1 MTHSLT
7 EQRSRP
13 ELVAELYDRHAAGL
27 FAYCADQLGDL
38 GSAGDVLVAVLAGVP
53 MTEGQPAPPRAALYA
68 FARREIL
75 RRDVVYS
82 PPVVDPIVDPASA
95 LVERALSELRLQQR
109 EVLLLTQV
117 CGLNRTELAWVLD
130 VAPDTAEEL
139 AVNAASRFKQS
150 LGQALTIAEKRVPK
164 QIADIYAALTVAPL
178 RDVLG
183 RLPWPAPP
191 GTLRIHFAGSLS
203 AAPAPLFV
211 KPRWPVPPAWPVPLG
226 EGDPASTT
234 GLFPAELLTPPS
246 PSRTPE
252 HDATTAPM
260 PKLRR
265 PGVEGP
271 APFPSQGRF
280 GETPTP
286 FAAFEPRRKTSGGP
300 PPKAQNERS
309 FIMRTPM
316 PADVLDDRPPP
327 RPQAAPATGDVI
339 LPMNVPPAT
348 GDFILPTDVGPLFTP
363 RSPAKEP
370 DQEPVYRMP
379 MAAPAAGWPIAE
391 PKARQPKARPSEVR
405 QPEVRQPEVRRPE
418 PVATDPETVKNE
430 FWQRQPR
437 STQPRKP
444 SGLQQ
449 KPAVGKKPGTAKSG
463 LDSYDTR
470 KPVVRKPRP
479 MQGPPKRHPGKK
491 SGRPRHLDWAW
502 ELAGFV
508 ICVVIAMIVF
518 FAVPSIL
525 SP

>member
-38 GSAGDVLVAVLAGVP
+38 GSAGDVLVAVLGGVP
-53 MTEGQPAPPRAALYA
+53 VTAGRPAPPRAALYA

-82 PPVVDPIVDPASA
+82 PPVVDPIIDPASA

-109 EVLLLTQV
+109 EVLLLTQI
-117 CGLNRTELAWVLD
+117 CGLDRTELAWVLD

-139 AVNAASRFKQS
+139 AVNAVNRFKQS
-150 LGQALTIAEKRVPK
+150 LEQALAIAEKRVPK
-164 QIADIYAALTVAPL
+164 PIADIYAALAVAPL

-183 RLPWPAPP
+183 RLPWPTPP

-211 KPRWPVPPAWPVPLG
+211 KPRWPVPPAWPVPLS
-226 EGDPASTT
+226 EADPASTT
-234 GLFPAELLTPPS
+234 GLFPVELLAPPS

-265 PGVEGP
+265 PGTEGP
-271 APFPSQGRF
+271 APFPSPVRF

-286 FAAFEPRRKTSGGP
+286 FAAFEPRRKTPGGP

-339 LPMNVPPAT
+339 LPMDVPPAT
-348 GDFILPTDVGPLFTP
+348 GDFILPTEVGPLFTP
-363 RSPAKEP
+363 RSPARER
-370 DQEPVYRMP
+370 DREPVYRMP
-379 MAAPAAGWPIAE
+379 ASEPAVNRPIAE
-391 PKARQPKARPSEVR
+391 PKARQPKVR
-405 QPEVRQPEVRRPE
+405 QPEARRPE
-418 PVATDPETVKNE
+418 PVASEPETVKSE
-430 FWQRQPR
+430 FWQSGPR
-437 STQPRKP
+437 VTETRKP
-444 SGLQQ
+444 SGLQR
-449 KPAVGKKPGTAKSG
+449 PAAGKKPGSGRPAKPG

-479 MQGPPKRHPGKK
+479 SQGPPKRRPGKK
-491 SGRPRHLDWAW
+491 SQRPRHLDWAW
-502 ELAGFV
+502 ELVGFV

-518 FAVPSIL
+518 FSVPTIL

>member
-1 MTHSLT
+1 VTHSLT

-13 ELVAELYDRHAAGL
+13 ELVADLYDRHAAGL

-38 GSAGDVLVAVLAGVP
+38 GSAGDVLVAVLGGVP
-53 MTEGQPAPPRAALYA
+53 VAAGQPAPQRAALYA

-117 CGLNRTELAWVLD
+117 CGLNRDELAWVLD

-139 AVNAASRFKQS
+139 AVNAAGRFKQS
-150 LGQALTIAEKRVPK
+150 LAQALAIAEKRVPK
-164 QIADIYAALTVAPL
+164 PIADIYAALAVAPL

-183 RLPWPAPP
+183 RLPWPSPP

-203 AAPAPLFV
+203 ATPAPLFV
-211 KPRWPVPPAWPVPLG
+211 KPRWPVPPNWPLPLD
-226 EGDPASTT
+226 EADPASTT
-234 GLFPAELLTPPS
+234 RLFPAELLTPPS
-246 PSRTPE
+246 PTRTPE

-265 PGVEGP
+265 PSAEGP
-271 APFPSQGRF
+271 APFPSPVPF
-280 GETPTP
+280 GETQTP
-286 FAAFEPRRKTSGGP
+286 FAAFEPRRKTPGGP
-300 PPKAQNERS
+300 PPKAPDERS
-309 FIMRTPM
+309 LIMRTPM

-348 GDFILPTDVGPLFTP
+348 GDFILPSDVGPLFTP
-363 RSPAKEP
+363 RSPAK
-370 DQEPVYRMP
+370 DREPVYRMP
-379 MAAPAAGWPIAE
+379 SAEPAAARPVAA
-391 PKARQPKARPSEVR
+391 PKARRSEPDTLR
-405 QPEVRQPEVRRPE
+405 SESETRRPE
-418 PVATDPETVKNE
+418 SETRRSGPEARRPKAVASEPDTTKSE
-430 FWQRQPR
+430 FWQQREA
-437 STQPRKP
+437 RKP
-444 SGLQQ
+444 AGSQ
-449 KPAVGKKPGTAKSG
+449 KTAPGKKPGGRPG

-470 KPVVRKPRP
+470 KPVVRKARP
-479 MQGPPKRHPGKK
+479 LQGPPKRRPSKK
-491 SGRPRHLDWAW
+491 SQRPRHLDWAW
-502 ELAGFV
+502 ELIGFV

-518 FAVPSIL
+518 FSVPMIL
-525 SP
+525 KP